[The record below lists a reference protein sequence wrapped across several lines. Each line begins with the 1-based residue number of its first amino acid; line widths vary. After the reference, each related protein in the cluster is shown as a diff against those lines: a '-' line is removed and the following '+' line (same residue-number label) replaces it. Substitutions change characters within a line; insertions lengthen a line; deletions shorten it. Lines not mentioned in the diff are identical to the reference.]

1 MQSRSLLL
9 DTGTWDILLDD
20 TGNLAITDNPHAVA
34 QDVACA
40 CSTFLGECWYD
51 STSGI
56 PYWSRILGHWPGTQ
70 LVNATLQQEALKLPT
85 VSAAICQVTVDKA
98 RTVTGVLRITDTN
111 NVHFYG
117 SAMSEI
123 NLFYR
128 STRCTYYGQRAER
141 AG

>member
-9 DTGTWDILLDD
+9 DIGTWDILLDD

-85 VSAAICQVTVDKA
+85 VSAAICQVSVDKA

-111 NVHFYG
+111 NDIFT
-117 SAMSEI
+117 I
-123 NLFYR
+123 LL
-128 STRCTYYGQRAER
+128 
-141 AG
+141 

>member
-1 MQSRSLLL
+1 SLLKYIKPTFWWVFAFKGLGMQSRSLLL
-9 DTGTWDILLDD
+9 DTGTWDIRLDD

-85 VSAAICQVTVDKA
+85 VRAAICQVAVDNS

-111 NVHFYG
+111 NDIFTV
-117 SAMSEI
+117 
-123 NLFYR
+123 LL
-128 STRCTYYGQRAER
+128 
-141 AG
+141 

>member
-1 MQSRSLLL
+1 M
-9 DTGTWDILLDD
+9 LLDD

-70 LVNATLQQEALKLPT
+70 LVNSTLQQEALKLPT
-85 VSAAICQVTVDKA
+85 VSAAICQVSVDKA

-111 NVHFYG
+111 NDIFT
-117 SAMSEI
+117 I
-123 NLFYR
+123 LL
-128 STRCTYYGQRAER
+128 
-141 AG
+141 

>member
-51 STSGI
+51 SRPAYLT
-56 PYWSRILGHWPGTQ
+56 GHASSDTGP
-70 LVNATLQQEALKLPT
+70 
-85 VSAAICQVTVDKA
+85 A
-98 RTVTGVLRITDTN
+98 RN
-111 NVHFYG
+111 W
-117 SAMSEI
+117 
-123 NLFYR
+123 
-128 STRCTYYGQRAER
+128 
-141 AG
+141 